1 MTIKPGKPYPLG
13 ATWDG
18 KGVNFSLFSENATKV
33 ELCLFDSSGQ
43 NEQRIVLTEETD
55 FVWHV
60 YLEGVLPGQL
70 YGYRVHGPY
79 EPQQGHRF
87 NPQKLLI
94 DPYAK
99 LVSKPLEWNNALFG
113 YKIGDPQEDLSFNDQ
128 DSAPFVPLGVVIDT
142 SFSWGEDS
150 RPAIPWHKTI
160 IYEAHLKSLTK
171 RMPGIAEELRGTYL
185 GLASE
190 PVINHLLKLG
200 ITTIE
205 LLPVHQHVD
214 ESHLVE
220 KGLTNYWGYNS
231 LCFFAPELRYVVKDS
246 KLDPLAQ
253 FKTMV
258 RTLHSVGIEV
268 ILDVVYNHTAEGNHL
283 GPTLSFRG
291 IDNCSYYRLVSDN
304 PRYYM
309 DFSGCGNSL
318 NMRNPRVIQLIMD
331 SLRYW
336 VCEMHVDGFRFD
348 LASALARE
356 LFDVDKLSTFF
367 EVIRQDPVLSQV
379 KLIAEPWDIGAGGYQ
394 VGNFPV
400 GWAEWNGKYR
410 DAVRKFWRA
419 DLGMLAEFASRISGS
434 SDLYEQSGRKP
445 YASINFIC
453 CHDGFTLL
461 DLVSYNQKH
470 NEANLEDNRDGQNEN
485 YSWNCGVEGPTDDP
499 HVLQLRLKQ
508 RKNLL
513 STLFLSIGVPMLY
526 CGDEMGHSQKGNNNC
541 YCQDNELSWVNWQLS
556 EQDEELLQFVC
567 ELIKIRK
574 TEPVFQRRKFFHGRA
589 IRGSE
594 VRDIRWLDVNGELL
608 TDESWNA
615 GYIKSFGVY
624 LAGDMIGDID
634 EQGNPIQGN
643 SMLILFNSSESPLS
657 FTLPKRREEKPWTIV
672 FDSADTEFSQK
683 EKEYPGGSSYM
694 LKERSIVLFRGYRLN
709 EAKS

>member
-231 LCFFAPELRYVVKDS
+231 LYFFAPELRYVVKDS

-634 EQGNPIQGN
+634 EQGNQVLGN